1 MFILLSDACLPIVS
15 FKEAQQE
22 LLGEGDWNDDESI
35 FDMHDDKQHKAQR
48 QYLQDFLER
57 EKEKVTSGKQ
67 QSISEGLQ
75 LLDDLLVHSTSKSKP
90 DGLSAHSQWCVLSR
104 THAEILCKEED
115 IKRRELLLSAYS
127 MALDIKDVHDNMT
140 LAPDELFVLTYL
152 RDYSRSLDSRKI

>member
-1 MFILLSDACLPIVS
+1 M
-15 FKEAQQE
+15 
-22 LLGEGDWNDDESI
+22 
-35 FDMHDDKQHKAQR
+35 
-48 QYLQDFLER
+48 
-57 EKEKVTSGKQ
+57 
-67 QSISEGLQ
+67 
-75 LLDDLLVHSTSKSKP
+75 
-90 DGLSAHSQWCVLSR
+90 LSR